1 MIVNQTDPREPDARQ
16 HLERWSAFAK
26 RAARYWPSVL
36 IALLIGSLAGAAFVM
51 LRKPKYRSETVILYV
66 EQGSPIE
73 TSDSPDTPRN
83 MTVRL
88 KELLLSRPKLERIVS
103 SFDLY
108 PTLQRKYGLLEA
120 VEELKRHIDFRA
132 PGGDTFSIA
141 FEGASPAEAQRVTT
155 ELARV
160 VLQGDSELRNE
171 QAQVTLDFLATERQL
186 TESQL
191 REAEQKLAAFMA
203 KHPRFALDTTP
214 LANGA
219 AIRASLGGAG
229 GTGSSTRSSRSWAA
243 PRNRA
248 AGSLS
253 NPIAGVAPESVPSNP
268 PATGTED
275 LDPGRAR
282 AALAAARESLAETL
296 NRYTPAH
303 PDVRAAQ
310 AAVERAERRLETAER
325 SVPQAPIA
333 PVEVAPS
340 EPVVTVLNDERAI
353 GGTLNPPSGGNRDTL
368 STLSGDRSASPKPT
382 ATAGSDIVEMET
394 EWLNLTRAVT
404 EARQRHDQV
413 EAQRFKADILVSSE
427 GGGNGVH
434 VNVIDPAYLPQRP
447 LPPGRLTILLMFIG
461 ASLLIGMA
469 VAMGRATLDGR
480 LLRGTDLDG
489 IADILVE
496 VPKTSTARR
505 AHGTS

>member
-1 MIVNQTDPREPDARQ
+1 MISNQTDPREPDARQ
-16 HLERWSAFAK
+16 YLERWSAFAK
-26 RAARYWPSVL
+26 RASRYWPSVL
-36 IALLIGSLAGAAFVM
+36 IALLIGMLAGGAFLM
-51 LRKPKYRSETVILYV
+51 LRKPKYRSETVVLYV

-73 TSDSPDTPRN
+73 SSDSPDTPRN
-83 MTVRL
+83 ITVRL

-103 SFDLY
+103 SFNLY
-108 PTLQRKYGLLEA
+108 PALQRKYGPLEA
-120 VEELKRHIDFRA
+120 VEEFKRHIDFRA

-141 FEGASPAEAQRVTT
+141 FEGSSPIEAQSVTA

-171 QAQVTLDFLATERQL
+171 QAQVALDFLATERKL

-191 REAEQKLAAFMA
+191 HQAEQQLAAFMA
-203 KHPRFALDTTP
+203 KHPRFALDATP
-214 LANGA
+214 LTNGA
-219 AIRASLGGAG
+219 AIRASFGAAGGAG
-229 GTGSSTRSSRSWAA
+229 NTAASGPSWA
-243 PRNRA
+243 
-248 AGSLS
+248 GSRTR
-253 NPIAGVAPESVPSNP
+253 VARSAVRPSASATTESVVTNSP
-268 PATGTED
+268 PVVTED

-282 AALAAARESLAETL
+282 AALAAARESLAENL

-325 SVPQAPIA
+325 SVPQAPVPLAALA
-333 PVEVAPS
+333 PAEPAPAA
-340 EPVVTVLNDERAI
+340 VDENAAAQA
-353 GGTLNPPSGGNRDTL
+353 TPPPASGNRVASATQ
-368 STLSGDRSASPKPT
+368 SGTGSGSSKPSA
-382 ATAGSDIVEMET
+382 AGVDIVELET

-447 LPPGRLTILLMFIG
+447 LPPGRLTILLLFMSG
-461 ASLLIGMA
+461 SLLMGVAI
-469 VAMGRATLDGR
+469 AMGRATLDDR
-480 LLRGTDLDG
+480 LLRETDLDG
-489 IADILVE
+489 IAEILVA
-496 VPKTSTARR
+496 VPKSSTVRR
-505 AHGTS
+505 AHGSG